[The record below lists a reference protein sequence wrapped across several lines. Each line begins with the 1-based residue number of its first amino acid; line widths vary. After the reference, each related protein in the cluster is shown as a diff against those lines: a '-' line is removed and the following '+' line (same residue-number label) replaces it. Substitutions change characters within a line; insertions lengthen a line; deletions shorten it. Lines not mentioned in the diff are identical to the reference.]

1 MYVYMQKEVI
11 VLSDPRLISPMLDGF
26 ALGGS
31 ISCHSGV
38 NCYPAMRNDS
48 DERYIVKTISIP
60 ASQVQLEALLLTGA
74 YPDEEAAKGYFKEL
88 ARGIRDEVEILD
100 RLSAQRG
107 FLPYTKYQIAPMEEG
122 VGYEVFLLSP
132 YKRSLSQQFKSKPLT
147 HLAAVNMGIDLCA
160 ALSVCREAGFLY
172 VDLKP
177 GNIFLDEN
185 QEYHIGDL
193 GFVALNSLKYA
204 SLPDRYRSDY
214 VPPEVS
220 DAYATLNT
228 TMDTYALGLILYQ
241 VFNNGQLP
249 FSSEEERKA
258 LMDQLANGVSLPP
271 PAYADYE
278 MAEIILKACAF
289 NPDDRWSSPLEMGHA
304 LIAYM
309 QRNAVNDVP
318 IVPPV
323 VDPPVVELPDT
334 DEPEDEETETESE
347 DMSPED
353 ISDEEE
359 MPDEPDLT
367 EADAESDEEHLD
379 TEASEESDEESSDT
393 EVSEE
398 SDESDS
404 EESDSEEPEKGDW
417 IDRMSTILSED
428 ESADSEAPNPDEP
441 SLRELLQTDDD
452 EAPEIDEEKLTG
464 EAAEILN
471 QAQELIDHE
480 APEPAV
486 APEPID
492 IPIPAPIVLKDEED
506 DEDNADA
513 PSEESDSEQSDSGET
528 ADETPAEKPKK
539 IKKIIASI
547 LIVIALAAA
556 AYGGYYVYTNYYL
569 VPIDT
574 FSVEGHDDVLV
585 VTIGTT
591 RDNDILTVVCKDN
604 FGNVLKSK
612 VENGQAT
619 FNALTPGSQYLI
631 DLEVEKNHK
640 LTGEISQR
648 TYSTPPRTQVVSL
661 AATAGPEDGSAV
673 VSFGV
678 EGPESESWT
687 LHYSTEGEEE
697 KTYAFSGHTA
707 TVTGLTLGKTYTF
720 SLTASDDVFLIGEN
734 SIEFFSGELI
744 FAEGVK
750 VFSAEDGT
758 MTAAWSAPKD
768 TKVES
773 WTVHCYNADGYD
785 QTQEVT
791 EPKAVFTGT
800 SAAASYTLEIVA
812 KGMSEAKVTEITGTP
827 VTVTTTNVQSSGTSI
842 SVSWEF
848 QGIAPANGW
857 VVSYTADKND
867 QPQTVTTDTTSVTIY
882 PVAPNAHYDIS
893 IQTVD
898 NTSVFGGTGSADT
911 EAITEEFS
919 GYRLTASDFTVTMH
933 HGPEAEDWSRGDLG
947 ESTTTFA
954 PGSKM
959 ALRYYTSSIYN
970 LSGEDLVSMFVI
982 RNADGNVVS
991 TTTHTR
997 TWDDMMEGGYCL
1009 EEIQPLP
1016 SAAGNYSLEIYI
1028 GNAKLTQLSFV
1039 IQ

>member
-74 YPDEEAAKGYFKEL
+74 YPDEEAAKGYFKDL

-122 VGYEVFLLSP
+122 VGYDVFLLSP

-177 GNIFLDEN
+177 GNVFLNDN

-193 GFVALNSLKYA
+193 GFVSLNSLKYA

-214 VPPEVS
+214 VPPEIS
-220 DAYATLNT
+220 DAFATLNT

-249 FSSEEERKA
+249 FSSEEERKD
-258 LMDQLANGVSLPP
+258 LMDRLAKGEALPP

-289 NPDDRWSSPLEMGHA
+289 DPEDRWADPREMGHA

-309 QRNAVNDVP
+309 QRNPVNDVP
-318 IVPPV
+318 IIPPVVEPPV
-323 VDPPVVELPDT
+323 VDTPDE
-334 DEPEDEETETESE
+334 EPAEDEASDTESQ
-347 DMSPED
+347 DNPQKDAAPEE
-353 ISDEEE
+353 SAGEEE
-359 MPDEPDLT
+359 P
-367 EADAESDEEHLD
+367 ESDEQDLPEND
-379 TEASEESDEESSDT
+379 AEGDEENSDAEASEDEAEDA
-393 EVSEE
+393 
-398 SDESDS
+398 DS
-404 EESDSEEPEKGDW
+404 ESEEPEEGDW

-428 ESADSEAPNPDEP
+428 ETAAPEEADSDEP
-441 SLRELLQTDDD
+441 SLRELLQTDEE
-452 EAPEIDEEKLTG
+452 EAPELGEDELTG

-492 IPIPAPIVLKDEED
+492 IPMPPPIVLEDEKQDDED

-513 PSEESDSEQSDSGET
+513 PSEESDSEETDSAESAEEST
-528 ADETPAEKPKK
+528 AEKPKK
-539 IKKIIASI
+539 NVKKIIAAI

-556 AYGGYYVYTNYYL
+556 AYGGYYVYENYYL

-574 FSVEGHDDVLV
+574 FTLEGHDDILV
-585 VTIGTT
+585 VNIGTT
-591 RDNDILTVVCKDN
+591 RDNSLLTVVCKDN

-612 VENGQAT
+612 VENGQAS
-619 FNALTPGSQYLI
+619 FSALTPGSQYLVN
-631 DLEVEKNHK
+631 LEVEKSHK
-640 LTGEISQR
+640 LTGEIGER

-673 VSFGV
+673 ISFGV

-697 KTYAFSGHTA
+697 KTYEFSGHTA
-707 TVTGLTLGKTYTF
+707 TVTGLTLGKTYSF
-720 SLTASDDVFLIGEN
+720 HLTASDDVFLIGEN
-734 SIEFFSGELI
+734 NIEFFSGELV
-744 FAEGVK
+744 FAENVK
-750 VFSAEDGT
+750 VFSADDGT
-758 MTAAWSAPKD
+758 LTATWSAPKD
-768 TKVES
+768 TQVES
-773 WTVHCYNADGYD
+773 WTVHCYNDAGYD
-785 QTQEVT
+785 QTLEVT
-791 EPKAVFTGT
+791 EPTAVFTETST
-800 SAAASYTLEIVA
+800 SAAYTLEILA
-812 KGMSEAKVTEITGTP
+812 KGMSESKVTEITANP
-827 VTVTTTNVQSSGTSI
+827 VTVTKIDVQSSGTSI
-842 SVSWEF
+842 SVNWEF
-848 QGIAPANGW
+848 QGVAPANGW
-857 VVSYTADKND
+857 VVSYTADKTSE
-867 QPQTVTTDTTSVTIY
+867 PQTVTTDTTGVTIS
-882 PVAPNAHYDIS
+882 PVAPGAHYDIA
-893 IQTVD
+893 IKTAD

-911 EAITEEFS
+911 AEITTEFS
-919 GYRLTASDFTVTMH
+919 GYRLSASDFTVTMH
-933 HGPEAEDWSRGDLG
+933 PGPEAEDWSRGDLG

-970 LSGEDLVSMFVI
+970 LSSEDLVSIFVI
-982 RNADGNVVS
+982 RNADGKVVS
-991 TTTHTR
+991 TTSHTR
-997 TWDDMMEGGYCL
+997 TWDDMLESGYCL
-1009 EEIQPLP
+1009 EEIKTLP
-1016 SAAGNYSLEIYI
+1016 STAGNYTLEIYVDSM
-1028 GNAKLTQLSFV
+1028 KLAQLSFV